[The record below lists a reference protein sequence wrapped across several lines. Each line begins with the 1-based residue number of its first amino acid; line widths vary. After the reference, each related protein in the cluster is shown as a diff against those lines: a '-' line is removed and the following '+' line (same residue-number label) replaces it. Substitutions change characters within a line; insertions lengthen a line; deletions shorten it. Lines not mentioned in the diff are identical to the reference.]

1 MILNDMYQ
9 KLSVWSKLQK
19 QWESM
24 ERGLH
29 STKARPA
36 ASMGKDSCP
45 MEVELRALR
54 AKVDAAFN
62 DTAKALYN
70 HAKVERDGST
80 TPRSERR
87 TDVNRTAP
95 ERNSR
100 GEHFR

>member
-1 MILNDMYQ
+1 
-9 KLSVWSKLQK
+9 
-19 QWESM
+19 
-24 ERGLH
+24 
-29 STKARPA
+29 
-36 ASMGKDSCP
+36 
-45 MEVELRALR
+45 
-54 AKVDAAFN
+54 VDAAFN

-95 ERNSR
+95 ERNGR